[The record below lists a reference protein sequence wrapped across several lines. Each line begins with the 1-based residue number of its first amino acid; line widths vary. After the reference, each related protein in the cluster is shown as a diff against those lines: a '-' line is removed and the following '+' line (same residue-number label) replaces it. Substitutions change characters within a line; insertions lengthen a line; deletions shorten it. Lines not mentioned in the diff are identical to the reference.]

1 MSSATQMVDQ
11 LDRYNDELAQ
21 LNRGDEDASAANLR
35 EMSTAI
41 QGMQRA
47 MSQRFASIEVRE
59 VRCWLVSRLFPV
71 SVNNRG
77 CHEK

>member
-1 MSSATQMVDQ
+1 MISVTQMVVQ
-11 LDRYNDELAQ
+11 LDRYNGELAQ
-21 LNRGDEDASAANLR
+21 LNRGVEDASAANLR

-59 VRCWLVSRLFPV
+59 VYIGVLDYASHSYPSQRSTLP
-71 SVNNRG
+71 
-77 CHEK
+77 

>member
-1 MSSATQMVDQ
+1 MVDQ
-11 LDRYNDELAQ
+11 LERYNDELAQ
-21 LNRGDEDASAANLR
+21 LNRGDEGASAANLR

-59 VRCWLVSRLFPV
+59 V
-71 SVNNRG
+71 
-77 CHEK
+77 